1 MHYSQALITA
11 LGDVIYER
19 CLDSGKVTWQGDFTG
34 ILGFQPEHMGT
45 DNLIWLERIYP
56 EDKTRV
62 LTAIEVACDKLEA
75 YDIEYRFR
83 HNDGTYIWIQ
93 DRGLPHYVE
102 QESGKP
108 RIKVVGV
115 MRDIS
120 DRKQAELDME
130 KALLRERELNQ
141 LKTRFIDLAS
151 HEFRTPLTSILGFT
165 ELLEQYSHKF
175 NPEVHRKHLQRI
187 KNAAQR
193 LQELV
198 DDVLSISRVDAG
210 SMALDVAPLDVQ
222 HLCNDIFQELKAAFG
237 EGNELRLFL
246 DDKLAGD
253 RPKVLPVLDGRVMRH
268 ILTNLLS
275 NALKYSF
282 TGEAVDLTVA
292 CTSQNITFTVNDRG
306 IGIPK
311 EDLGHLFEPFHRATN
326 VGKIPGTGLGLHI
339 VERYVELHN
348 GTIMVTSIV
357 NSGTTCRIC
366 FPCIFVDNF

>member
-1 MHYSQALITA
+1 MQYQALIKA

-19 CLDSGKVTWQGDFTG
+19 CLDSGKVTWQGDFAG
-34 ILGFQPEHMGT
+34 ILGFESECMGT
-45 DNLIWLERIYP
+45 DNVVWLERLYP

-62 LTAIEVACDKLEA
+62 LTAIEIACEKLQP
-75 YDIEYRFR
+75 YDVEYRFR
-83 HNDGTYIWIQ
+83 HNDGTFIWIQ
-93 DRGLPHYVE
+93 DRGLPYE
-102 QESGKP
+102 DQEEPDNSQ
-108 RIKVVGV
+108 IKVVGV

-120 DRKQAELDME
+120 DHKQAELDME

-141 LKTRFIDLAS
+141 LKTRFIDIAS

-210 SMALDVAPLDVQ
+210 SMSLEVAPLDVQ
-222 HLCNDIFQELKAAFG
+222 HLCNDIFQELRAAFG
-237 EGNELRLFL
+237 EGNALRLFL
-246 DDKLAGD
+246 DEKLSGD
-253 RPKVLPVLDGRVMRH
+253 RPSLLPVLDGRVMRH

-282 TGEAVDLTVA
+282 TGEAVDLTIT
-292 CTSQNITFTVNDRG
+292 CSRRDITFTVNDRG

-357 NSGTTCRIC
+357 NSGTTCRVC
-366 FPCIFVDNF
+366 FPCIFVDDF